1 MGNCCSSKKRDEI
14 NEELTEQLQDG
25 LPQVQKK
32 QKKPAYV
39 VEKKKEAKVEE
50 EVKKEEMVSMDSD
63 ESLEDLI

>member
-1 MGNCCSSKKRDEI
+1 
-14 NEELTEQLQDG
+14 
-25 LPQVQKK
+25 VQKK